1 MRESGGAGPQGVAD
15 RSDGPEGG
23 QAPPAAARATPRA
36 AIAVGVL
43 ALAGWSL
50 LVIGGGG
57 IDPGDG
63 LGGAG
68 PRAAFLAL
76 ALGAPLAGAA
86 LLLAWDRAALRA
98 VPTRLALAG
107 AGGLAL
113 WSACSML
120 WAAAPDLAWIDAD
133 RQAIGVCALV
143 IGIASGALL
152 PGAPHLLGLG
162 LSAAAMPPLVL
173 ALATKVLPSA
183 LGDDSDL
190 ARLAAPLGYWNGL
203 ALVAV
208 AAVPGLLWLAGGTR
222 RIRYGPPLA
231 AVGLTVALTTI
242 LLTYSRGGILAL
254 AMAVGVTTA
263 FLPRRAPALSAL
275 IAAALAA
282 TLPAA
287 YALTEPLLSSDQIP
301 TALREDAGLGLG
313 WRIVVS
319 LVVAA
324 GLAPGIAHLARRAGL
339 DRRRARRAAAACA
352 LVAVVLV
359 AVGAATGNP
368 ARDWAGDRLAEF
380 RGEGG
385 DAVANDPGRLVNAAG
400 NQRKSWWGEAW
411 RAFGDAPVLGQGAG
425 GFALV
430 HLQERRSGDDNLNT
444 REAHGIAPSVGSG
457 TGAVGLALLLAL
469 TGGVVWGVVR
479 AGTRHPSPDIGV
491 PFAVLAAFAL
501 QASVDWSWEIPA
513 LTVPALGA
521 AGVVLA
527 VAAPGAAAGAARRPG
542 PVAAG
547 ALAGVCLLAVASA
560 ALPWWSNHL
569 TAEGEDAL
577 AENRPALARDRADA
591 ARAANPVS
599 VTPLLLLGRAY
610 NDLGQPARAL
620 GAYREATRMQP
631 DNPSTWRALAI
642 FLGRDPSAAEA
653 WREVR
658 RLDPQDPEAALR
670 AG

>member
-15 RSDGPEGG
+15 RSDGPQGG
-23 QAPPAAARATPRA
+23 QAPPAGAPATPRA
-36 AIAVGVL
+36 ATAVGVV
-43 ALAGWSL
+43 ALAGWAL
-50 LVIGGGG
+50 LVVGGGG

-68 PRAAFLAL
+68 PRAAFAAL
-76 ALGAPLAGAA
+76 ALGGPLAALA
-86 LLLAWDRAALRA
+86 LLLAWNRAALRA
-98 VPTRLALAG
+98 MPTRLALAG
-107 AGGLAL
+107 AGGLAA
-113 WSACSML
+113 WSAFSMF
-120 WAAAPDLAWIDAD
+120 WAAAPDLAWIDAN
-133 RQAIGVCALV
+133 RQAIGLCALL
-143 IGIASGALL
+143 IGLCVGALL
-152 PGAPHLLGLG
+152 PGSPRLLGLG
-162 LSAAAMPPLVL
+162 LSAAAMPPLAL
-173 ALATKVLPSA
+173 ALASKVFPAA

-208 AAVPGLLWLAGGTR
+208 MAVPGLLWLAGGVP
-222 RIRYGPPLA
+222 RIRLGLPLA

-254 AMAVGVTTA
+254 AMAVAVTTA
-263 FLPRRAPALSAL
+263 FLPRRAPAL
-275 IAAALAA
+275 AALVAA
-282 TLPAA
+282 CVATILPAA
-287 YALTEPLLSSDQIP
+287 FALTDPLLSTDQIP
-301 TALREDAGLGLG
+301 TGLRESAGLELG
-313 WRIVVS
+313 WRMLAS
-319 LVVAA
+319 LVIAA
-324 GLAPGIAHLARRAGL
+324 LLAPGIARLAGRV
-339 DRRRARRAAAACA
+339 DVNRRRARRILAACA
-352 LVAVVLV
+352 LVAVALV

-385 DAVANDPGRLVNAAG
+385 DAVANNPGRLVSAAG

-411 RAFGDAPVLGQGAG
+411 RGFTDAPVLGQGAG
-425 GFALV
+425 GFAVV
-430 HLQERRSGDDNLNT
+430 HLKERRSGDDALNT

-469 TGGVVWGVVR
+469 AAGVVWGVVR

-491 PFAVLAAFAL
+491 PFAILAAFAL

-527 VAAPGAAAGAARRPG
+527 AASPGASGAPPRPR

-547 ALAGVCLLAVASA
+547 VLAGLCLLAVASA
-560 ALPWWSNHL
+560 ALPWWLTHL
-569 TAEGEDAL
+569 TSQGEDAL
-577 AENRPALARDRADA
+577 AENQPALARDRANA
-591 ARAANPVS
+591 ARAANPLS
-599 VTPLLLLGRAY
+599 TTPLLLLGRAY

-631 DNPSTWRALAI
+631 DNPSTWRAFAI
-642 FLGRDPSAAEA
+642 FLGRDPSATDA
-653 WREVR
+653 WRQVR